1 MDLFEKFKKIE
12 AFIFDVDGVLT
23 DGHVLVTETGEQLR
37 SFDIKDG
44 FALRCLVDL
53 GFPLFIITGGNS
65 KGVAKRLE
73 YLGVKEIHLGV
84 KDKKELLNSLTEK
97 YSVKLENCLYMGDD
111 IPDLECMEM
120 VGMATCPKD
129 AVFEIKAISDYISPC
144 KGGKGAVR
152 DIIEKAL
159 KLQNKWPLKI
169 QTANG

>member
-1 MDLFEKFKKIE
+1 
-12 AFIFDVDGVLT
+12 
-23 DGHVLVTETGEQLR
+23 
-37 SFDIKDG
+37 
-44 FALRCLVDL
+44 
-53 GFPLFIITGGNS
+53 
-65 KGVAKRLE
+65 
-73 YLGVKEIHLGV
+73 
-84 KDKKELLNSLTEK
+84 
-97 YSVKLENCLYMGDD
+97 MGDD